1 MQLDYGS
8 ANPLLYDQQF
18 SDHYKQIKSKKVIIG
33 ITNEISRIIIIGCV
47 IEWENGT
54 QGCD

>member
-18 SDHYKQIKSKKVIIG
+18 FDHYKQIKSKKIIIG
-33 ITNEISRIIIIGCV
+33 ITKEISRIIIIGCV